1 MRKIFLLTACCLS
14 LSLPMR
20 AQHHIVLSS
29 KLDARAAQLLSSSR
43 LEQSA
48 NIVHAY
54 ITLTDDA
61 AKAQLEQQYSIRFN
75 VRCGDTYTAVI
86 PRSALSAV
94 AADARVKA
102 LYVGEQMKLM
112 TDEVRKQIHA
122 DALQSGSGLSTSY
135 TGKGVLIGVIDMG
148 FDFTHPNF
156 ADATG
161 HCRILNVWDQ
171 NAVVAPSGA

>member
-20 AQHHIVLSS
+20 AQHQIVLSS

-61 AKAQLEQQYSIRFN
+61 AKAQLEQ
-75 VRCGDTYTAVI
+75 
-86 PRSALSAV
+86 
-94 AADARVKA
+94 
-102 LYVGEQMKLM
+102 
-112 TDEVRKQIHA
+112 
-122 DALQSGSGLSTSY
+122 
-135 TGKGVLIGVIDMG
+135 
-148 FDFTHPNF
+148 
-156 ADATG
+156 
-161 HCRILNVWDQ
+161 
-171 NAVVAPSGA
+171 